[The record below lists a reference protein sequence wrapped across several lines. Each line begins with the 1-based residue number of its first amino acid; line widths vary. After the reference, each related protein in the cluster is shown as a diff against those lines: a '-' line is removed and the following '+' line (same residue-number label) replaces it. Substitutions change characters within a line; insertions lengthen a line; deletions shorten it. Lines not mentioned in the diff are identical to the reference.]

1 MVSCLLNITLSFASC
16 PATPHTY
23 TVYFDPHLVHYIV
36 CPLLSLLKS
45 FFFPSS
51 LFLIF
56 MSFVLFCVYTLS
68 LVRGAFMTMVREN
81 SPLEKISS
89 SLPCWNVERL
99 DSAQVSADNY
109 SRGNFRNATVMSHQ
123 KFLHPPA
130 LIWSR
135 LPYKKISEPAEIY
148 TFLEHQWTKV

>member
-1 MVSCLLNITLSFASC
+1 MLPARQLHTRIQCILIHTLSITLSVPF
-16 PATPHTY
+16 
-23 TVYFDPHLVHYIV
+23 FL
-36 CPLLSLLKS
+36 LLKP

-130 LIWSR
+130 LILSR

-148 TFLEHQWTKV
+148 TFLEHQ